1 MVIFKIRRL
10 IKNFS
15 FSFLTQF
22 CRPHHQMRD
31 RPIKHHQP
39 PLSALLSPRV
49 STLLG
54 LSAASLLCLLSLASS
69 RCRSTSWGC
78 LRRQIRPGRLEL
90 LRPACSLAD
99 QFPIL
104 CDMAGGPPTCTSIS
118 ASRWLWVQHLSSC
131 EGQGSYIASCIHTR
145 ALLS

>member
-22 CRPHHQMRD
+22 CRLHHQMWD
-31 RPIKHHQP
+31 RPIKHHQS
-39 PLSALLSPRV
+39 PLLAFLSPRV

-54 LSAASLLCLLSLASS
+54 LSVASLLGLLLLASS
-69 RCRSTSWGC
+69 RYRSTIWGYMSK
-78 LRRQIRPGRLEL
+78 QIRLGRLEL
-90 LRPACSLAD
+90 LRPACFLVD

-104 CDMAGGPPTCTSIS
+104 CDMVGGSLTWTSIS
-118 ASRWLWVQHLSSC
+118 ASQSQWVQHLSSY
-131 EGQGSYIASCIHTR
+131 GDQGNCIASCIHTGVPR
-145 ALLS
+145 S